1 MNINEFNKFECN
13 LNKYQLIYGF
23 LIISISIF
31 LIISLLLGKNTASY
45 EYQGIIEKNNLLIT
59 NLSLN
64 DLNKLVEFQKVLIE
78 GQEVD
83 LKTTDILEE
92 NGKYSLNLKGNLGK
106 FASKKSLKVKFIIRE
121 ESLFQFILNNLKGG
135 V

>member
-106 FASKKSLKVKFIIRE
+106 FTSKKSLKVKFIIRE